1 MRLKQLFKRRIK
13 WIFGAKRTLG
23 LCASRSGNYLEP
35 YDYRE
40 GPKPRPISN
49 VSLGE
54 VFSWFFTKEAFLPT
68 DPNVSDVAQKC
79 RTDPAY
85 AGNPPRP
92 TLWST
97 ERETGHANYSIV
109 RLLRPS
115 NVIEIGCYNGASS
128 ICIAQ
133 ALRDN
138 NSGGHLHCVELDE
151 HNIRVTRE
159 HLKEAGLTDLVT
171 VYHANSHD
179 ESVARRFPRCEFI
192 FVDGDHTYEGAR
204 KDFEIYSKKLT
215 SRGIML
221 YHDTVKI
228 MALRQLMQEIDQAG
242 EFDVFAVSTSDGDG
256 ITLLRRRS

>member
-1 MRLKQLFKRRIK
+1 MRLKQLVKRRIK
-13 WIFGAKRTLG
+13 WIFGGKRTLG
-23 LCASRSGNYLEP
+23 SCANRSSNYLEP

-54 VFSWFFTKEAFLPT
+54 VFSWFFAKEGFLPA
-68 DPNVSDVAQKC
+68 DPNVNDVAQKC

-92 TLWST
+92 ALWST

-115 NVIEIGCYNGASS
+115 NAIEIGCYNGASS

-138 NSGGHLHCVELDE
+138 KSGGHLHCIELDE
-151 HNIRVTRE
+151 HNIMVTRE
-159 HLKEAGLTDLVT
+159 HLKEAGLVDLVT
-171 VYHANSHD
+171 LYHTNSHD
-179 ESVARRFPRCEFI
+179 ESVARRLPQCEFI
-192 FVDGDHTYEGAR
+192 FVDGDHTYEGAKR
-204 KDFEIYSKKLT
+204 DFEVYSKKLVP
-215 SRGIML
+215 RGIML
-221 YHDTVKI
+221 YHDTTKI
-228 MALRQLMQEIDQAG
+228 MELRQLMQEITDAG
-242 EFDVFAVSTSDGDG
+242 NFDIFAVATSDGDG
-256 ITLLRRRS
+256 ITLLRPRW